1 MSQVN
6 YQATYKYLIVYILEM
21 ILWIRPCPG
30 TRKCHSWRECSWR
43 YAHNFLLL
51 FQFSDV
57 LYFCNNAL
65 GLAEV
70 RLGKRNGHV
79 TWTEDS
85 RPSFS
90 LFTLSANSFTFPTEP
105 VRKNSSENHTKRCF
119 SVLWQRECHVAGSCS
134 LCCPGLQMHAAK
146 APAWPRRK
154 PPPWPFEGHYSGI
167 LTISNWLCGG
177 LFIKGNILGLW
188 YDC

>member
-30 TRKCHSWRECSWR
+30 TRKCHPWRECSWR

-79 TWTEDS
+79 PWTEDS

-105 VRKNSSENHTKRCF
+105 ARKNSSENHTKRCF
-119 SVLWQRECHVAGSCS
+119 PFLWQRVPRGWLLQPLLPWATDARCQG
-134 LCCPGLQMHAAK
+134 PGLAREK
-146 APAWPRRK
+146 ASPSDPLRV
-154 PPPWPFEGHYSGI
+154 
-167 LTISNWLCGG
+167 TIVGFWL
-177 LFIKGNILGLW
+177 LATDYVEASL
-188 YDC
+188 

>member
-1 MSQVN
+1 MDM
-6 YQATYKYLIVYILEM
+6 ALPRHEAADK
-21 ILWIRPCPG
+21 
-30 TRKCHSWRECSWR
+30 RKCHPWRECSWR

-70 RLGKRNGHV
+70 RLGKRNGNV

-90 LFTLSANSFTFPTEP
+90 LFTLSANSFTFPTESA
-105 VRKNSSENHTKRCF
+105 RKNSSENHTKSCF
-119 SVLWQRECHVAGSCS
+119 SFLWQRVPHGWLLQAFAALGYRCT
-134 LCCPGLQMHAAK
+134 LPRPRPG
-146 APAWPRRK
+146 PGRK
-154 PPPWPFEGHYSGI
+154 PLP
-167 LTISNWLCGG
+167 LT
-177 LFIKGNILGLW
+177 LW
-188 YDC
+188 GSLQ

>member
-1 MSQVN
+1 MASPRHE
-6 YQATYKYLIVYILEM
+6 AADK
-21 ILWIRPCPG
+21 
-30 TRKCHSWRECSWR
+30 RKCHPWRECSWR

-70 RLGKRNGHV
+70 RLGKRNGNV

-90 LFTLSANSFTFPTEP
+90 LFTLSANSFTFPTESA
-105 VRKNSSENHTKRCF
+105 RKNSSENHTKSCF
-119 SVLWQRECHVAGSCS
+119 SFLWQRECHMAGSCKP
-134 LCCPGLQMHAAK
+134 LLPWATDARCQGPGLALGESLSL
-146 APAWPRRK
+146 
-154 PPPWPFEGHYSGI
+154 WPFEGHYSSI
-167 LTISNWLCGG
+167 LTIINWIRGV

-188 YDC
+188 CDC